1 MPMVFLRF
9 SGCNLRCPFCDTDFS
24 GRRMMDAPSIIEEMT
39 STLPPSVSSRG
50 MRVCLTGG
58 EPSLFIDEDLVG
70 ALHREG
76 FILHIET
83 NGTHPLPEGIDWVT
97 LSPKSDF
104 LEGGEGVP
112 VLERADEL
120 KLVYTAQED
129 IDRWLSFPARYHFLQ
144 PCSCKNTS
152 QTVQYILHHP
162 GWSLSLQ
169 THKYLDIR

>member
-1 MPMVFLRF
+1 
-9 SGCNLRCPFCDTDFS
+9 
-24 GRRMMDAPSIIEEMT
+24 MDAPSIIEEMT
-39 STLPPSVSSRG
+39 STLPHGVSSRG
-50 MRVCLTGG
+50 TRVCLTGG

-83 NGTHPLPEGIDWVT
+83 NGTHPLPGGIDWVT

-129 IDRWLSFPARYHFLQ
+129 IDRWLSFPASYHFLQ